1 MQQRSV
7 RGLALGSVALAVLG
21 LVLVTAPALAAG
33 KDARAADGAALSLL
47 WGLPFAG
54 MLLSIALCPLLIP
67 RIWHHHY
74 GHISYGWAA
83 LFLVPFGLTYGA
95 DTALYEAVHVL
106 AGEYIPFMI
115 LLTALFVV
123 GGGVLLRG
131 QLSGSPLSNT
141 TILGIGTVLAGW
153 MGTTGAA
160 MLLIRPLIRANA
172 HRAYNAHVFVFFIFL
187 VANIG
192 GSLTPLGDP
201 PLFLGFLQGIDFFW
215 FFEFL
220 LVKTVFLSVI
230 LLAVFFAIDTYIHRR
245 DGGFKPAPGAGQTK
259 LSVEGLVNFALLGAV
274 IGAVLINGVW
284 KSGVEI
290 TVYGTKVSLQQL
302 VSSGLLLVIAGLSMK
317 LTPKQLR
324 DDNQFTWA
332 PMVEVYKLFIGIFLT
347 IIPVLA
353 ILRAGPDAALGWL
366 IKSVSSSDGQPINW
380 MYFWIT
386 GGLSS
391 FLDNAPSWLLMY
403 NVAGGGAERMMTT
416 FAPTLVAI
424 SAAAVFMGANTYIG
438 NAPNFMVKAVCE
450 ERGVRMPSFFGYMAW
465 AGCVLVP
472 LFVVMTFLFFT

>member
-1 MQQRSV
+1 MTRNRV
-7 RGLALGSVALAVLG
+7 LLFLVAIASLFASS
-21 LVLVTAPALAAG
+21 AAFAAG
-33 KDARAADGAALSLL
+33 KDPRAIDGAVLSLL
-47 WGLPFAG
+47 WGVPFAG

-74 GHISYGWAA
+74 GAIAYGWAA
-83 LFLVPFGLTYGA
+83 LFLVPFAVVHGL
-95 DTALYEAVHVL
+95 DTAAYEAIHVL

-115 LLTALFVV
+115 LLTALFAI

-131 QLSGSPLSNT
+131 QLSGSPASNT
-141 TILGIGTVLAGW
+141 GVLALGTVLAGW

-160 MLLIRPLIRANA
+160 MLLIRPLIRANQ
-172 HRAYNAHVFVFFIFL
+172 HRSANAHVFVFFIFL

-215 FFEFL
+215 FFEHL
-220 LVKTVFLSVI
+220 LVKTIFASVI
-230 LLAVFFAIDTYIHRR
+230 LLALFYALDSYIYRR
-245 DGGFKPAPGAGQTK
+245 DGGFTPAPGAGETK
-259 LSVEGLVNFALLGAV
+259 LGVEGLVNVLLLAGV
-274 IGAVLINGVW
+274 IGAVLVNGVW

-302 VSSGLLLVIAGLSMK
+302 VSSVLLLALTVASMA
-317 LTPKQLR
+317 LTPKTLR
-324 DDNQFTWA
+324 QENEYSWG

-366 IKSVSSSDGQPINW
+366 IQSVTGPTGQPINW

-391 FLDNAPSWLLMY
+391 FLDNAPSWLLMF
-403 NVAGGGAERMMTT
+403 NVAGGGAERMMVEFTG
-416 FAPTLVAI
+416 TLVAI

-450 ERGVRMPSFFGYMAW
+450 ERGIKMPSFFGYMAW
-465 AGCVLVP
+465 AGVFLVP
-472 LFVVMTFLFFT
+472 LFIVMTFLFFR